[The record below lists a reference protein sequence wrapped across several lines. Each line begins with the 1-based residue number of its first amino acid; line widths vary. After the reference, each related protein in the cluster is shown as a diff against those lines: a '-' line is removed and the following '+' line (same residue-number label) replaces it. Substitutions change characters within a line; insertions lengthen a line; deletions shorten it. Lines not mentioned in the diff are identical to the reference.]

1 MDTFKIIVIIFMM
14 IVIYQIYQINCT
26 VYKDTEGFEGATQ
39 SLGGVDDANSI
50 NTLAQIAKKLMG
62 GSLTVP
68 GSLTIQDNLSLSG
81 LATPVTIFKGSASP
95 DNTKIQFGD
104 GSGWRL
110 RFQKDDSRPAMDIYD
125 NGNVNVFG
133 AFNLLPRGIIVSF
146 NGTAAPAG
154 WALCDG
160 GNGTPNLKDRFIVG
174 AGGGYGLG
182 AAGGN
187 AVIQLNATQ
196 IPPHRHHT
204 AVSPPH
210 WGWGDGYL
218 GNGNNGFS
226 GGGGARFGTGGEPFQ
241 TGDGNG
247 GQSGCAAAGIDIRPP
262 FYALCYIM
270 KL

>member
-1 MDTFKIIVIIFMM
+1 MDTFKIISIIFMM
-14 IVIYQIYQINCT
+14 IVLYQIYQLNCT
-26 VYKDTEGFEGATQ
+26 VYKDKIEGFEGATQ
-39 SLGGVDDANSI
+39 SLGGVDDTNAI
-50 NTLAQIAKKLMG
+50 NTLAQIAKNLMAG
-62 GSLTVP
+62 GVTVP
-68 GSLTIQDNLSLSG
+68 GAINLSNGKSKFPLVNDGDDVFRIKDNGGNQLLAISQGGGIWSKDNGLILSG
-81 LATPVTIFKGSASP
+81 
-95 DNTKIQFGD
+95 
-104 GSGWRL
+104 
-110 RFQKDDSRPAMDIYD
+110 
-125 NGNVNVFG
+125 GNLSITG
-133 AFNLLPRGIIVSF
+133 AFNLLPRGIIVAF
-146 NGTAAPAG
+146 NGASAPAG

-182 AAGGN
+182 TAGGN
-187 AVIQLNATQ
+187 ASIQLNASQ

-204 AVSPPH
+204 AVAPPH